1 MCDSFFIF
9 IGAPVI
15 EVTFVVDGSSLWEI
29 VNRID
34 GGACLGVAIAKGL
47 EVFCSPICPVHVV
60 KWLCVPQLG
69 LDLLMEKGDP
79 VIGFVVLLEK
89 VGCVDL
95 KVLEKSIGGGL
106 WPFYEVQVVYSAC
119 LVGHG
124 GQGSGL
130 PSGPWTTRHCLGRRS
145 GFPLWPWSAHGL

>member
-1 MCDSFFIF
+1 MCDAFFIF

-15 EVTFVVDGSSLWEI
+15 EVAFVVDGSSLWEI

-60 KWLCVPQLG
+60 KWLCVSQLG

-79 VIGFVVLLEK
+79 VIGFVVFLE

-106 WPFYEVQVVYSAC
+106 WPFHEVQVVVHVWS
-119 LVGHG
+119 V
-124 GQGSGL
+124 SGP
-130 PSGPWTTRHCLGRRS
+130 PSGPWIGACT
-145 GFPLWPWSAHGL
+145 WS